1 MNELDRLPKIL
12 RLFFISRT
20 FKTSFFQNRLYTKEL
35 TPDTFYFFQN
45 QYSILFKINTRGTV
59 SHFAGSFLKE
69 NEVSWRSIF
78 YSISSTRISI
88 KSALLGSNL
97 YYYFTVGKA
106 RIRSACNFV
115 IMVIVAILFK
125 DSNHRFLTCPIIVSI
140 KVTSL
145 MNIHPLSNP
154 CHCARRIKTNRSA
167 SRGGQKLVPTTFYSR
182 STSRIPV
189 ADNRASV
196 KSWISG
202 DPCPIKTL

>member
-12 RLFFISRT
+12 RFFFISRT

-45 QYSILFKINTRGTV
+45 QYSILILISQRG
-59 SHFAGSFLKE
+59 AGSFLKE

-189 ADNRASV
+189 VDNRASV

-202 DPCPIKTL
+202 DPCPIKIL

>member
-1 MNELDRLPKIL
+1 MNELDRRLPKIL
-12 RLFFISRT
+12 RLFFLSLSKHR
-20 FKTSFFQNRLYTKEL
+20 FSKEL

-45 QYSILFKINTRGTV
+45 QYSILILISQRG
-59 SHFAGSFLKE
+59 AGSFLKE

-202 DPCPIKTL
+202 DPCPIKIL

>member
-1 MNELDRLPKIL
+1 MNELDRRLPKIL
-12 RLFFISRT
+12 RLFFLSLSKHR
-20 FKTSFFQNRLYTKEL
+20 FSKEL

-45 QYSILFKINTRGTV
+45 QYSILILISQRG
-59 SHFAGSFLKE
+59 AGSFLKE

>member
-12 RLFFISRT
+12 RFFFISRT

-45 QYSILFKINTRGTV
+45 QYSILILISQRG
-59 SHFAGSFLKE
+59 AGSFLKE

-182 STSRIPV
+182 SISRIPV

-202 DPCPIKTL
+202 DPCPI

>member
-1 MNELDRLPKIL
+1 MNELDRCLPKIL
-12 RLFFISRT
+12 RLFFLSLSKHR
-20 FKTSFFQNRLYTKEL
+20 FSKEL

-45 QYSILFKINTRGTV
+45 QYSILILISQRG
-59 SHFAGSFLKE
+59 AGSFVKE

-140 KVTSL
+140 KVISL

-189 ADNRASV
+189 VDNRASV

-202 DPCPIKTL
+202 DPCPI

>member
-1 MNELDRLPKIL
+1 M
-12 RLFFISRT
+12 
-20 FKTSFFQNRLYTKEL
+20 
-35 TPDTFYFFQN
+35 
-45 QYSILFKINTRGTV
+45 
-59 SHFAGSFLKE
+59 
-69 NEVSWRSIF
+69 SWRSIF

-196 KSWISG
+196 KSWIIPAIHVRLKSC
-202 DPCPIKTL
+202 DPSLTIIERKSCTSVTPGVGAKWGYRISYNSKFK

>member
-1 MNELDRLPKIL
+1 MNELDRCLPKIL
-12 RLFFISRT
+12 RLFFLSLSKHR
-20 FKTSFFQNRLYTKEL
+20 FSKEL

-45 QYSILFKINTRGTV
+45 QYSILILISQRG
-59 SHFAGSFLKE
+59 AGSFVKE

-140 KVTSL
+140 KVISL

-202 DPCPIKTL
+202 DPCPI

>member
-12 RLFFISRT
+12 RFFFISRT

-45 QYSILFKINTRGTV
+45 QYSILILISQRG
-59 SHFAGSFLKE
+59 AGSFVKE

-202 DPCPIKTL
+202 DPCPI